1 MRIIGRKFT
10 AKERA
15 VAVAAARDCM
25 GIAWRHMGR
34 QGLPWGHDVGLDCI
48 GLVMRAVVAAGR
60 PVRDLAAYGRDP
72 DGTLLQRMDDHL
84 GARVASYG
92 PACVLAIR
100 FGGQPR
106 HVALLTEA
114 NTLIH
119 CYDGG
124 PRKVVEHVFDDAWRK
139 RVVAGWQL

>member
-1 MRIIGRKFT
+1 MRLIGRKFT
-10 AKERA
+10 AKERK
-15 VAVAAARDCM
+15 AAIAEARACL
-25 GIAWRHMGR
+25 GIPWRHMGR

-72 DGTLLQRMDDHL
+72 DGTLLERMDAHL
-84 GARVASYG
+84 GPRVDAYG
-92 PACVLAIR
+92 PACVLVLK
-100 FGGQPR
+100 FGGAPR

-124 PRKVVEHVFDDAWRK
+124 PRKVVEHTFDAQWRK